1 MKLRDIFTTALANTM
16 RTKLRTF
23 LTVIAVVIGAFTLT
37 MTSGIGAGINKY
49 IDAQVDA
56 IGDTNQVS
64 VMPAQTMDASVGL
77 TAGEPQEYDPDT
89 QGSVSD
95 FGIPSMDEDDI
106 EEIEE
111 IENIEFVDPVI
122 FVDIQYLET
131 PDGTQYTVPSAGFA
145 SEQSMVEYA
154 AGGPGSNAED
164 AYELV
169 IPTSWLSAFD
179 IDDVANAN
187 DVIDQEVT
195 IAAQDLEGNTET
207 IDATIVGVAEE
218 TITGAGT
225 SPIPSYGL
233 THQIAEINN
242 TAGGTTIP
250 FTYIQAM
257 ATVDDLAANEDQ
269 IKADLE
275 EIDMNGQ
282 TVEDQMGFISGII
295 DAITWV
301 FNGFAL
307 IALLAASF
315 GIVNTLLISVQERT
329 RQIGLYKALGMTS
342 GRVFTLFSTEAIV
355 IGLLGSIIGIG
366 LGSVVG
372 VVGNA
377 LLINGPLDSV
387 PGLSLYAIEPMA
399 LLVIALVIIGIAFLA
414 GTLPARR
421 AATKDPIEAL
431 RYD

>member
-77 TAGEPQEYDPDT
+77 TAGEPQEYDPDA

-179 IDDVANAN
+179 IDDVAKAN

>member
-179 IDDVANAN
+179 IDDVAKAN

-233 THQIAEINN
+233 TQQIAEINN

>member
-56 IGDTNQVS
+56 MGDTNQVS
-64 VMPAQTMDASVGL
+64 VMPAQTMDANVGL
-77 TAGEPQEYDPDT
+77 TAGEPQEYDPDA
-89 QGSVSD
+89 QGTVSD

-106 EEIEE
+106 EEIEQ

-122 FVDIQYLET
+122 FVNIEYLET
-131 PDGTQYTVPSAGFA
+131 PDGTRYTVPSAGFA

-179 IDDVANAN
+179 IDDVANA
-187 DVIDQEVT
+187 DEVIDQEVT
-195 IAAQDLEGNTET
+195 LAAQDLEGNTET
-207 IDATIVGVAEE
+207 IDATVVGVAEE

-225 SPIPSYGL
+225 SPIPSFGL
-233 THQIAEINN
+233 TQQIAEINN

-257 ATVDDLAANEDQ
+257 ATVNDLASNEEQ
-269 IKADLE
+269 IKADLQ
-275 EIDMNGQ
+275 EIDMVGQ

-366 LGSVVG
+366 LGSAVG

>member
-56 IGDTNQVS
+56 MGDTNQVS
-64 VMPAQTMDASVGL
+64 VMPAQTMDANVGL
-77 TAGEPQEYDPDT
+77 TAGEPQEYDPDA
-89 QGSVSD
+89 QGTVSD

-106 EEIEE
+106 EEIEQ

-122 FVDIQYLET
+122 FVNIEYLET
-131 PDGTQYTVPSAGFA
+131 PDGAQYTVPSAGFA

-179 IDDVANAN
+179 IDDVANA
-187 DVIDQEVT
+187 DEAIGQEVT
-195 IAAQDLEGNTET
+195 IGAQDLEGNTET
-207 IDATIVGVAEE
+207 IEATVVGVAEE

-225 SPIPSYGL
+225 SPIPSFGL
-233 THQIAEINN
+233 TQQIAEINN

-257 ATVDDLAANEDQ
+257 ATVNDLATNEDQ

-275 EIDMNGQ
+275 EIDMVGQ

-366 LGSVVG
+366 LGSAVG

-399 LLVIALVIIGIAFLA
+399 LLVIALVIIAIAFLA